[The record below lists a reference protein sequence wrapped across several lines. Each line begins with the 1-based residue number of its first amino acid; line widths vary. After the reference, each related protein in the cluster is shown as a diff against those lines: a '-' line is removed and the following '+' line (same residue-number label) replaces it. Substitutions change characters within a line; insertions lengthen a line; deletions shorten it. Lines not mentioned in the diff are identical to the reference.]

1 MDFSDREDTDN
12 STCAFASE
20 FCEIENFHRKPK
32 KWLNFFHSSDLTDF
46 WESENEKVKNKK
58 KNTFFQGEG

>member
-20 FCEIENFHRKPK
+20 FCEIGNFQRK

-46 WESENEKVKNKK
+46 WESEHEKVKNKK
-58 KNTFFQGEG
+58 KKHFFQSEG